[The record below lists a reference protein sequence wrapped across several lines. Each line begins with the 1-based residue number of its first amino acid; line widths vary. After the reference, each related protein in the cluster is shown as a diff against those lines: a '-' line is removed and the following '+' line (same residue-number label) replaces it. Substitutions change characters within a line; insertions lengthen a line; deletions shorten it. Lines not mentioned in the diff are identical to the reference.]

1 MKVYIS
7 SLFILLL
14 LSGCATT
21 AVNGNDAS
29 QVVSSTD
36 QGAPPGSTL
45 KCNCAA
51 TFAAADFYFP

>member
-14 LSGCATT
+14 LSACATT
-21 AVNGNDAS
+21 GVKTPG
-29 QVVSSTD
+29 QTQEVSITD

-51 TFAAADFYFP
+51 SFEVSDVYFP

>member
-14 LSGCATT
+14 LSACATT
-21 AVNGNDAS
+21 AVNSSDES
-29 QVVSSTD
+29 QVISSTD

-45 KCNCAA
+45 KCNCGSS
-51 TFAAADFYFP
+51 FAVTDLYFP